1 MEINQGVGLGTKD
14 VIEVVL
20 GKWNDKRLG
29 WGWCSCGGLGN
40 EVYQDNYDGE
50 WGLVG
55 DGWGGDEMGEGVEK
69 R

>member
-1 MEINQGVGLGTKD
+1 
-14 VIEVVL
+14 
-20 GKWNDKRLG
+20 LG